1 MGVRGDRESPSMW
14 KRRASSVRSVV
25 SSGEKQHCL
34 RTLCKSVPISRE
46 TPDLCLE
53 SWPSLGVP
61 STWQSSQ
68 VPRQLQECVDNERS
82 GFVPTCTQASFAE
95 AQDSGLKKT
104 LATMSKAK

>member
-1 MGVRGDRESPSMW
+1 MW

-53 SWPSLGVP
+53 SWPSLGIP